1 MSHAVRVMQIIDGLN
16 FGGAEVLLRDLTRG
30 LLARGYKVSARYSTP
45 GPIAEEINSMG
56 VPVKRLHRLG
66 RIDPI
71 LLLRIWREIRRER
84 PDVVHTHLFKS
95 DFHGRLAAR
104 LAGVPVVVSTLH
116 NCHNWARNPV
126 LGRTYGLTARFA
138 DEIIAVS
145 DEVRDHAVR
154 YAHLDEK
161 KVTTIPNAIPIERF
175 MDAKELGPA
184 IRQEFGIPADAP
196 VLGIVARLTGQKDH
210 ENFLHAAALITEKAP
225 RTRFL
230 IAGEGPL
237 RASLAD
243 LAAALDL
250 AEVVYFT
257 GARKDIPAIYGALD
271 MLVFS
276 SLWEGLPVALL
287 EGMAAGLPVVAT
299 EVGGIPGVLEHGVSG
314 IIVPPSDPD
323 ALAAACLKLINNPA
337 LGLQMGRAG
346 FAHVKAHYS
355 IDAMVEATSRLYLSL
370 LRKARVG

>member
-1 MSHAVRVMQIIDGLN
+1 MQIIDGLN

-45 GPIAEEINSMG
+45 GPIAEEINKMG
-56 VPVKRLHRLG
+56 VPVKRLPRLG
-66 RIDPI
+66 RIDP
-71 LLLRIWREIRRER
+71 LLLWRMWREIRRER
-84 PDVVHTHLFKS
+84 PHVVHTHLFKS

-145 DEVRDHAVR
+145 EEVREHAVR

-175 MDAKELGPA
+175 KDAKALGPA
-184 IRQEFGIPADAP
+184 IRREFGIPFDVP
-196 VLGIVARLTGQKDH
+196 VLGIVARLTEQKDH
-210 ENFLHAAALITEKAP
+210 ENFLRAAGIISEAAP
-225 RTRFL
+225 GTRFL

-243 LAAALDL
+243 LAATLDL
-250 AEVVYFT
+250 AEVVTFT
-257 GARKDIPAIYGALD
+257 GARADIPAVYGAMD
-271 MLVFS
+271 ILVFS
-276 SLWEGLPVALL
+276 SRWEGLPVAML
-287 EGMAAGLPVVAT
+287 EGMASCLPVVAT

-314 IIVPPSDPD
+314 IIVPPSDPGS
-323 ALAAACLKLINNPA
+323 LASACLKLINNPI
-337 LGLQMGRAG
+337 LGQQMGAAG
-346 FAHVKAHYS
+346 YAHVKAHYS
-355 IDAMVEATSRLYLSL
+355 IDAMVDATSRLYQSL
-370 LRKARVG
+370 LRKAKVE